1 MRAVPAVDLR
11 QSQRVPATISISLV
25 VESETFN
32 VEHQASTIDGCVAK
46 IEERTRIGSEADR
59 DSDFRQP
66 GRILDR

>member
-32 VEHQASTIDGCVAK
+32 VEHQASTIDLSLAK
-46 IEERTRIGSEADR
+46 T
-59 DSDFRQP
+59 
-66 GRILDR
+66 